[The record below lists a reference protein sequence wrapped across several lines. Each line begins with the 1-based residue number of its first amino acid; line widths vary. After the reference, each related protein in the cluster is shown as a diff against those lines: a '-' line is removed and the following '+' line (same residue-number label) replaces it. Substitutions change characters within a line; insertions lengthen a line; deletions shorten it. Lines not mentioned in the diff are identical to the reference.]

1 MRKKLFILL
10 LLVVPSFM
18 MSKAQ
23 PASGRLDTFRTQV
36 LPAYSTYFGSADLT
50 EGGHLHLLALDSYIQ
65 LSPSARKSVMDK
77 LLKSWQEPLVMVSY
91 GSVNELWGRDADGVS
106 SILLDSW
113 DSNPR
118 ELETKPATI
127 KTPAHPWFCYAG
139 YHFQYDSEKNINLA
153 LNTRIG
159 FFLLR
164 NRWDLAATFTGSVFG
179 NIDADPFVSTS
190 LGLMSKVYFPIPKW
204 RISPNIGGNLA
215 RESIIGNDEVTRKT
229 TLSLLTGISWFVGP
243 GSFDIGATINKE
255 PTVMLGY
262 TFVPAYR
269 K

>member
-1 MRKKLFILL
+1 MKKLFILL

-23 PASGRLDTFRTQV
+23 PASGKLETFRTQV

-50 EGGHLHLLALDSYIQ
+50 EGGHLHLTALDSYIQ
-65 LSPSARKSVMDK
+65 LSPSARKSVMDN

-91 GSVNELWGRDADGVS
+91 GSVNELWGRDTDGVRS
-106 SILLDSW
+106 LLLDSW

-118 ELETKPATI
+118 VPESKPATT

-159 FFLLR
+159 FFLLL
-164 NRWDLAATFTGSVFG
+164 NRWDLAVTFTGSAFG
-179 NIDADPFVSTS
+179 NVDADPAVKAS
-190 LGLMSKVYFPIPKW
+190 LGLMSRVYFPIPELK
-204 RISPNIGGNLA
+204 ISPNIGGNLA
-215 RESIIGNDEVTRKT
+215 WESIIVNDEITKKAT
-229 TLSLLTGISWFVGP
+229 PSLLTGISWFVGP
-243 GSFDIGATINKE
+243 GSFDIGVTINKE
-255 PTVMLGY
+255 PTVMVGY
-262 TFVPAYR
+262 TFVPAFR